1 MRLQVGRVW
10 TIQSDAALG
19 PSSHTAHTPGHLFSV
34 SKNSLRRAA
43 DGSRRHFREPCA
55 LSKQTR
61 ACRCASACAECCS
74 DESAFNCIFFSRRHS
89 ACCAAVRPG
98 HDGRLSISVTRPM
111 APSALTALS
120 GVARC
125 RLGFDA
131 ESHSKREC
139 FSVGSNR
146 TQAQHGTKCG
156 AQVLNLNSFTDVEL
170 RDRRY
175 VFCGVR
181 LDGSEA
187 QARSSSSDS
196 AMPCPVR
203 YTAAIH
209 LVTAAIGAAVR
220 PSLSN
225 RGMRSCY
232 GRAGRRDKKGSGEPG
247 SIGVMNEHG
256 GALIGRS
263 RGED

>member
-1 MRLQVGRVW
+1 MLTLSWTVHSRDDGATEHRIPVDAHALAGQPRLNHSIRRC
-10 TIQSDAALG
+10 AR

-34 SKNSLRRAA
+34 SNNSLRRAA

-98 HDGRLSISVTRPM
+98 HDGRLSISVTRPVG
-111 APSALTALS
+111 PSALTALS

-125 RLGFDA
+125 RLGFNA

-139 FSVGSNR
+139 FSVESNR

-181 LDGSEA
+181 WDGSEA
-187 QARSSSSDS
+187 QARAGQVHRGD
-196 AMPCPVR
+196 
-203 YTAAIH
+203 
-209 LVTAAIGAAVR
+209 
-220 PSLSN
+220 PS
-225 RGMRSCY
+225 RHCGHRR
-232 GRAGRRDKKGSGEPG
+232 GRATLAQQQGHAILLRE
-247 SIGVMNEHG
+247 G
-256 GALIGRS
+256 GQEG
-263 RGED
+263 